1 MIYFK
6 EIKQLFDTNDNHFW
20 NLYLENL
27 DTSILEIIYK
37 IVFFNLDTKNWTLFD
52 EIKIKLENFINSL
65 KFLTIL
71 KNAAIESHHWMEL
84 MKIYKTF
91 KDTDIIDLNDETK

>member
-1 MIYFK
+1 M
-6 EIKQLFDTNDNHFW
+6 
-20 NLYLENL
+20 
-27 DTSILEIIYK
+27 
-37 IVFFNLDTKNWTLFD
+37 FN

-71 KNAAIESHHWMEL
+71 KNAAIESHHWTEL

-91 KDTDIIDLNDETK
+91 KDTDIIDLNDETKLKDLIKLGLNDIEASVN